1 MKFRT
6 KEQKIQMVSLFKY
19 TDTEIKNIMKT
30 MTIIVDTREQRN
42 EHIISY
48 LDKKKVPYRTEK
60 LDYGDYSAI
69 IPANKEYGIIR
80 ELHFPI
86 AIERKNS
93 VDELANTIKERTR
106 FENELI
112 RAQRGAFHLMIEDS
126 DGYNTLIFG
135 RYRSKYNAKALL
147 GTLKAFEARY
157 NFSTSYID
165 PNVAGNYIYHHL
177 YYAVREFLKL

>member
-6 KEQKIQMVSLFKY
+6 KEQEIQMVSLFKY

-42 EHIISY
+42 EHILNY
-48 LDKKKVPYRTEK
+48 LKKKKVPYRTEK
-60 LDYGDYSAI
+60 LDYGDYSAV
-69 IPANKEYGIIR
+69 IPANKEYGIVR

-112 RAQRGAFHLMIEDS
+112 RAQRGKFHLMVEDG
-126 DGYNTLIFG
+126 DGYNNLIFG
-135 RYRSKYNAKALL
+135 RYRSKYGEKALL
-147 GTLKAFEARY
+147 GSLKAFEARY
-157 NFSTSYID
+157 NFSTAYID
-165 PNVAGNYIYHHL
+165 RLTAGNYIYHHL
-177 YYAVREFLKL
+177 YYSVREYLK